1 MSPLTAAGS
10 TPSLP
15 ASTYTHLNLFQSP
28 TEYQLKLSASF
39 HFYYIIWYDYIR
51 KVVKDASRI
60 R

>member
-28 TEYQLKLSASF
+28 AEYQLKLSASF
-39 HFYYIIWYDYIR
+39 RFRYTSWYNYIR
-51 KVVKDASRI
+51 KEVKDASRI